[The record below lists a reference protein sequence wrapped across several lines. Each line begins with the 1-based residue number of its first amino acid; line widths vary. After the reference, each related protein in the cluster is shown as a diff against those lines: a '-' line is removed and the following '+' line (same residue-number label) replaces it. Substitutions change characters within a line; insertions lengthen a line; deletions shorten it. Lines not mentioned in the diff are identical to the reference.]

1 MKGERKSAK
10 LKDSNRKK
18 VQNEKVQHEQDI
30 KSERNSET

>member
-18 VQNEKVQHEQDI
+18 VQHEQDI